1 MIILETSGFFLTVLL
16 VGANRNS
23 NGFSIVRVGE
33 SPHEWRERL
42 LLNSAVLGYLE
53 SGIETLH
60 KMARQTDAPPLLSRL
75 ES

>member
-33 SPHEWRERL
+33 SGKIASKQCRTRIFRIRH
-42 LLNSAVLGYLE
+42 
-53 SGIETLH
+53 
-60 KMARQTDAPPLLSRL
+60 
-75 ES
+75 

>member
-33 SPHEWRERL
+33 SKEQ
-42 LLNSAVLGYLE
+42 VLA
-53 SGIETLH
+53 IEH
-60 KMARQTDAPPLLSRL
+60 
-75 ES
+75 

>member
-33 SPHEWRERL
+33 SPERL

-53 SGIETLH
+53 SGIDTLH
-60 KMARQTDAPPLLSRL
+60 EMEDKQMPPPDVLDQYVSYF
-75 ES
+75 